1 MNDAERTAMNI
12 RLTTPGSD
20 EAIARGCLCPQL
32 DNSHGKGYMG
42 VEGRYVIHG
51 ECPLHA
57 LASR

>member
-1 MNDAERTAMNI
+1 MNI